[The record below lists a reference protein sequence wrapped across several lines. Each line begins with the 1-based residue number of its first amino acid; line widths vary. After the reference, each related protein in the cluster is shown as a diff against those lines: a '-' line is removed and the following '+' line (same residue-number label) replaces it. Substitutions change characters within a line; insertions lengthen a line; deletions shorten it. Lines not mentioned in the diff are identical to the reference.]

1 MIPVL
6 CKNCGKV
13 LKSNQ
18 KLKRVCSEC
27 EMAEWNQRTL
37 RKMTLTDKEK
47 VEAIKKLLSIKTP
60 SFEEYAKYVGLL
72 HDILDEKMTMIE
84 VDDYI
89 RDNF

>member
-1 MIPVL
+1 
-6 CKNCGKV
+6 
-13 LKSNQ
+13 
-18 KLKRVCSEC
+18 
-27 EMAEWNQRTL
+27 
-37 RKMTLTDKEK
+37 MTLTDKEK
-47 VEAIKKLLSIKTP
+47 VEAIKKLLSIKIP

>member
-1 MIPVL
+1 
-6 CKNCGKV
+6 
-13 LKSNQ
+13 
-18 KLKRVCSEC
+18 
-27 EMAEWNQRTL
+27 
-37 RKMTLTDKEK
+37 MTLTDKEK

-84 VDDYI
+84 VDNYI